1 MQVFWTAVALMLV
14 FSLTV
19 PRRWLHLIGFV
30 GCALLAVHA
39 LQLGDAAFFFL
50 QIGCLIAH
58 VVGWA
63 AFCIRTVPQRCGP
76 APGGLSSPLAS
87 DRPRGARAPADLLTG
102 DPTDGQTQTQT
113 KPTP

>member
-63 AFCIRTVPQRCGP
+63 AFCTRTVPQGR
-76 APGGLSSPLAS
+76 ASVHGGVSSPSPS
-87 DRPRGARAPADLLTG
+87 DRPRSARAPGDFLTG
-102 DPTDGQTQTQT
+102 DPTDGQT
-113 KPTP
+113 